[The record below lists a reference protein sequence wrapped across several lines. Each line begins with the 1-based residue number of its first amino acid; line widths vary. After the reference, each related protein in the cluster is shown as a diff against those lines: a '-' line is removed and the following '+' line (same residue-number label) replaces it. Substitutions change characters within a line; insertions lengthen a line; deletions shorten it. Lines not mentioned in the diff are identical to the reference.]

1 MRQPDQHRP
10 PAPASAR
17 YYNETSDRVVDSS
30 LAISAEGSGL
40 RNITAPRTMINDIL
54 LNGSASSTVS
64 IHAWALAIQW
74 TELEPELPK
83 IEMRMHKTANG
94 KEMEIVW
101 TGTLQIA
108 DAVNEEYRDHLGSSP
123 LRFPLASVKA
133 QQFFR
138 IRRSR

>member
-1 MRQPDQHRP
+1 
-10 PAPASAR
+10 
-17 YYNETSDRVVDSS
+17 
-30 LAISAEGSGL
+30 
-40 RNITAPRTMINDIL
+40 
-54 LNGSASSTVS
+54 
-64 IHAWALAIQW
+64 
-74 TELEPELPK
+74 
-83 IEMRMHKTANG
+83 MHKTANG

-108 DAVNEEYRDHLGSSP
+108 DAVNGEYRDHLGSSP